1 MKYLFYILVV
11 INLVFFTWKFGLQH
25 SESFLR
31 DENDQHLE
39 LPDHSAVP
47 PDNGETGDNPD
58 SYPAETDPAESI
70 TGPII
75 IEPPS
80 LPRTA
85 SAKGCFEIGP
95 LQTREAAE
103 GYMTLLAPSAKDIR
117 LAIRPGDV
125 PDGWWVIYPKAATFE
140 AAHANRHMLESN
152 GIFDSWLFD
161 KGPLAGAISLGLYKT
176 REEADQALQL
186 LVEKGIGAK
195 VVPRLVRG
203 EVFWLKI
210 PWPGLPLALDETV
223 QVLNSQDPTLAMPA
237 PVPCK

>member
-85 SAKGCFEIGP
+85 SAKGCPFCR
-95 LQTREAAE
+95 THASS
-103 GYMTLLAPSAKDIR
+103 AP
-117 LAIRPGDV
+117 RP
-125 PDGWWVIYPKAATFE
+125 
-140 AAHANRHMLESN
+140 
-152 GIFDSWLFD
+152 
-161 KGPLAGAISLGLYKT
+161 
-176 REEADQALQL
+176 
-186 LVEKGIGAK
+186 
-195 VVPRLVRG
+195 
-203 EVFWLKI
+203 
-210 PWPGLPLALDETV
+210 
-223 QVLNSQDPTLAMPA
+223 
-237 PVPCK
+237 